1 MFSGGVEP
9 CFVSKMGIHFSG
21 FRLSS
26 LVYIIYGFVGCLG
39 DQRFQKQSCHFSIQQ
54 YLTAQS
60 FMLPRASHTA
70 SRYFLFVCSGG
81 NSNFVVVMEVAMV
94 ERVSAKT
101 GGDGV
106 EMKV

>member
-1 MFSGGVEP
+1 
-9 CFVSKMGIHFSG
+9 
-21 FRLSS
+21 
-26 LVYIIYGFVGCLG
+26 
-39 DQRFQKQSCHFSIQQ
+39 
-54 YLTAQS
+54 
-60 FMLPRASHTA
+60 MLPRASHTA